1 MRISATILAAAAAI
15 LAFACAPQAAY
26 AAAGVTANVDTRVA
40 GTYAG
45 TNDLGSVA
53 FAFSP
58 SATVQFSA
66 GTGTGKADKLFSDQR
81 TLAASATENLDLAGV
96 LVDPLGATLTFGHV
110 KAIYIHA
117 AAANTNDV
125 CVGGAATNTFSG
137 PLADPTDIVCV
148 KPGGVLVLTVAS
160 GVGWTVTPATGDI
173 LKVTNSA
180 GTTGVTYDVVIVGTS
195 T

>member
-1 MRISATILAAAAAI
+1 MRIRAFLAAATAAA

-26 AAAGVTANVDTRVA
+26 AAAGVQADVTAGVA
-40 GTYAG
+40 GSYAG
-45 TNDLGSVA
+45 VNDLGSVS

-58 SATVQFSA
+58 STLIQFSP
-66 GTGTGKADKLFSDQR
+66 GTTTGKADKLFSDQR
-81 TLAASATENLDLAGV
+81 TLAASATENLDLAAV
-96 LVDPLGATLTFGHV
+96 LVDPLGGTLTFGHV

-125 CVGGAATNTFSG
+125 CVGGAGTNTFVG
-137 PLADPTDIVCV
+137 PFADATDVVCV
-148 KPGGVLVLTVAS
+148 KPGGVLLLAVGL

-173 LKVTNSA
+173 LKVANSA